1 MTSNKSSFL
10 KEVHSPYD
18 MICSITDFKI
28 KIPTSDTENTIV
40 ILNKEKKIL

>member
-10 KEVHSPYD
+10 KVHSPYD